1 MKISNVKTM
10 TRIGKV
16 VNHTT
21 NPQKLAFEYDLALTK
36 EMRKDERGR
45 VYALVVDGDI
55 VKIGG
60 SQSKG
65 GIEGTYSAYF
75 GGFAPKM
82 SLRTYCVWN
91 FMKKAVAEDKTVEVF
106 CVWADT
112 VTIDV
117 PTMYGTEQQTIAV
130 DFHAIENNFVNE
142 FVKVE
147 GQYPYLNMQESG
159 RKWIDT
165 GLSEGYPGMGK

>member
-1 MKISNVKTM
+1 MKISNITTM
-10 TRIGKV
+10 TRVGKV
-16 VNHTT
+16 VKHDTH
-21 NPQKLAFEYDLALTK
+21 PMKLKFEYDSNMTR

-55 VKIGG
+55 YKLGG
-60 SQSKG
+60 SQAKG

-91 FMKKAVAEDKTVEVF
+91 FMKQSIEAGKTVEVY

-117 PTMYGTEQQTIAV
+117 PTMYGKEKQTIAI
-130 DFHAIENNFVNE
+130 DYHAIENNFVKE
-142 FVKVE
+142 FVRVE
-147 GQYPYLNMQESG
+147 GKFPYLNMQESG
-159 RKWIDT
+159 SKWIDT